1 MRDSLALKKK
11 SAKEGYVLRRI
22 STDRFRCAAI
32 AGGVLLALGLAA
44 PILAAERLND
54 KDVKQLIDRMD
65 SERDRFEDQLDGKL
79 KRSIIRGPRGEVDVE
94 RYLDDLQENMDK
106 LKGRFTSDYSGSAE
120 VTTILRQGS
129 DIHRYMATLPA
140 NYDGASEWTRL
151 SSTLTE
157 LAVVYG
163 TTFPVVEGGPLAQ
176 RMNDKE
182 LKKTAGEVAKS
193 AEQFKHDL
201 DASLKAQ
208 NVDTATR
215 ETAVKEADAL
225 KEAAE
230 KLEDTIDDEKPA
242 SGEARTLLEHAAA
255 MRTAAAG
262 RTLSA
267 AAKTSWGA
275 VEDGLVKIVQA
286 FGLPPR

>member
-1 MRDSLALKKK
+1 MR
-11 SAKEGYVLRRI
+11 RQ
-22 STDRFRCAAI
+22 STDLFRCAAI

-44 PILAAERLND
+44 PIVAADRLND
-54 KDVKQLIDRMD
+54 KDVKQLIDRVD

-79 KRSIIRGPRGEVDVE
+79 KRSIIRGPRGEVNVE

-129 DIHRYMATLPA
+129 DIQRYMATLPA
-140 NYDGASEWTRL
+140 NYDGASEWNRL
-151 SSTLTE
+151 SASLTE
-157 LAVVYG
+157 LAVAYG

-182 LKKTAGEVAKS
+182 LEKTAEEVAKS

-201 DASLKAQ
+201 DASLKEQ

-215 ETAVKEADAL
+215 EGAVKEADTL
-225 KEAAE
+225 KESAE
-230 KLEDTIDDEKPA
+230 KLKSTIDDDKPA
-242 SGEARTLLEHAAA
+242 SGEARTLLQHAAA

-267 AAKTSWGA
+267 AAKTSWGE
-275 VEDGLVKIVQA
+275 VEAGLVKIAQA
-286 FGLPPR
+286 FGVPAR